1 MFRLRRSF
9 ACLVLSSIIV
19 PLFCLTDAVQGEVT
33 RDGQDFV
40 IDGVKY
46 PAGSEVEV
54 IGPIISSGHKLYM
67 SSGYAQLHGM
77 WINGKAN
84 QDRLFFHLCRAKP
97 GGWPASKDFKALK
110 REEFYKIRGHI
121 IEGRINCS
129 RKEFTLVVKQMEA
142 VPSREIRLADLVDRE
157 IALEGIAVSGGII
170 KASEGEARIDQLPE
184 WPESVLGKQIFVR
197 GTLRK
202 SQDAFQINALNWH
215 PVELD
220 DLVGKEVTL
229 EGTISCDS
237 RFKSFEYRK
246 KYLYLEAPDE
256 LLRKHRGYFRHR
268 RVRVSGKLVLEDRP
282 ELNWDGPKQKNP
294 KSPWYVVQ
302 EASVTFLENIDG
314 ESEDG
319 IPIYATLYTVSEG
332 VPELIAE
339 CAHRG
344 NGQFNP
350 ATALYYLRRNEELIN
365 RILSQATPE
374 TQNVLARRMNDEKQH
389 RLIRLIYAAML
400 AHLNDKRGRSFL
412 IESTRDHDIEKLPD
426 ALYCLGI
433 VPSLGSRQS
442 QDKTEIRWAEK
453 PMIALMN
460 SRELFDVSPYFGFGR
475 SKEYS
480 STIADAVVLYSNIPD
495 LMLRMNSPA
504 AQRAIIDYMT
514 SNKTSFWY
522 GRTATMHINLYHRV
536 QNTLPPIPAEDLK
549 KMQQFQTELESRW
562 K

>member
-1 MFRLRRSF
+1 MFLLRRSF
-9 ACLVLSSIIV
+9 ACFVLFTIIV
-19 PLFCLTDAVQGEVT
+19 PLFCLTSALQGEVT

-40 IDGVKY
+40 LDGVKFS
-46 PAGSEVEV
+46 PGSEIEV
-54 IGPIISSGHKLYM
+54 IGPIISSGHRLEM
-67 SSGYAQLHGM
+67 SAGEAALHGM
-77 WINGKAN
+77 WINGRAS
-84 QDRLFFHLCRAKP
+84 QDRIFFHLCRAKP
-97 GGWPASKDFKALK
+97 GGWPAYKDFKSLK
-110 REEFYKIRGHI
+110 RYEFYKIRGHI
-121 IEGRINCS
+121 IEGRINCA
-129 RKEFTLVVKQMEA
+129 RKAFTLVVKQMES
-142 VPSREIRLADLVDRE
+142 VPSREIKLADLVDRE
-157 IALEGIAVSGGII
+157 IALEGIAVPGGII
-170 KASEGEARIDQLPE
+170 KASEGEARIDQLTD
-184 WPESVLGKQIFVR
+184 WPESVLGKQVFVR

-202 SQDAFQINALNWH
+202 SQGTFQINALNWH
-215 PVELD
+215 PVDLD
-220 DLVGKEVTL
+220 ELVGKEVTL
-229 EGTISCDS
+229 EGTISSDS
-237 RFKSFEYRK
+237 KFKSFEYRK
-246 KYLYLEAPDE
+246 KYLYLEVPDE
-256 LLRKHRGYFRHR
+256 LLWKYRGHFRDR
-268 RVRVSGKLVLEDRP
+268 RVRVSGKLILEDRP
-282 ELNWDGPKQKNP
+282 ELNWNGPKRKNP
-294 KSPWYVVQ
+294 KSPWYVIQ
-302 EASVTFLENIDG
+302 EASLTFLEKMDG

-344 NGQFNP
+344 NCQVNR
-350 ATALYYLRRNEELIN
+350 ATVMYYIRRNEEMIN

-389 RLIRLIYAAML
+389 RLVRLIYAAML
-400 AHLNDKRGRSFL
+400 AHLNDKRGQAFL

-549 KMQQFQTELESRW
+549 KMQQFQAELESLW